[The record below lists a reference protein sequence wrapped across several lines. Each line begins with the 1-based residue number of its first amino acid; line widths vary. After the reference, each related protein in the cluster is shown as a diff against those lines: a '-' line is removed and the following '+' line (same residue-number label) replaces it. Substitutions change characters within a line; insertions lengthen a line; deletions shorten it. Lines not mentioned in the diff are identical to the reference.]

1 MRRKAACSLLG
12 LHLLQM
18 QARKNL
24 RSGSTALGTE
34 GAQPCTS
41 TLRLTHGLPPCIP
54 RPCTQVT
61 ASELHIGADATLVI
75 EAPNAQIRSLDLQR
89 GALLIKAAA
98 GSQEA
103 AAAGSDGVGG
113 EAAGAAATA
122 APVVVDGLTVDNAGW
137 EWQPLDPDAGAAEEE
152 YIRGFRV
159 VRHEQQVLP

>member
-1 MRRKAACSLLG
+1 MQTRK
-12 LHLLQM
+12 H
-18 QARKNL
+18 L

-41 TLRLTHGLPPCIP
+41 PLCLTHGLLPCIP
-54 RPCTQVT
+54 QPCTQVT
-61 ASELHIGADATLVI
+61 ASKLHIGADATLVI
-75 EAPNAQIRSLDLQR
+75 EAPNAQIRSLDLQK
-89 GALLIKAAA
+89 GTLLITAAA

-103 AAAGSDGVGG
+103 AAAGSDGTGG
-113 EAAGAAATA
+113 EAAGAEAGAAAAA

-152 YIRGFRV
+152 YIRGFQV